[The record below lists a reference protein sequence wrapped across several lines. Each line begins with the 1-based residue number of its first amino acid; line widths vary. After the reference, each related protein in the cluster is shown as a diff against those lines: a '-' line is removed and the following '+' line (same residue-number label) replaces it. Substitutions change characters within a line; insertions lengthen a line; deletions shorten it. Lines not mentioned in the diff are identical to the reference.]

1 MTMVGK
7 VLEFRDSDHVLC
19 LQTAMVKLYNLQV
32 SAICK
37 IECKDSKTFV
47 KAICLL
53 VLKTGKGGKL

>member
-37 IECKDSKTFV
+37 IECKDESHLLKLFV
-47 KAICLL
+47 CLS
-53 VLKTGKGGKL
+53 